1 MIQKYC
7 AIHTAVLL
15 ALAIIGNVLSLEV
28 GGSITAEDLDT
39 STKKMMFG
47 VFLAL
52 VAGPVVI
59 NWVSMLFDAL
69 FKASFKW
76 ILVCFL
82 FAPFGTA
89 PYYFLEYSKRA
100 QTRSEAQTFNQ

>member
-15 ALAIIGNVLSLEV
+15 ALATIGNVFSLEV

-39 STKKMMFG
+39 STKQMMFG
-47 VFLAL
+47 VFVAL
-52 VAGPVVI
+52 VVGPVII
-59 NWVSMLFDAL
+59 NWISMLFDAL

-82 FAPFGTA
+82 FAPFGTV
-89 PYYFLEYSKRA
+89 PYYFLVHSRRA
-100 QTRSEAQTFNQ
+100 QTRSEAQTFTQ